1 MIHLT
6 CQYCFALI
14 QLKANTTLMD
24 SMSATE
30 RYEDDI
36 RKAIQLYRIAKEDGS
51 LEATKAMLGAGIG
64 SGILPDGNP
73 LGLHLVMFQPTLMGQ
88 GTLEQQAKWLG
99 GAWNLDFIG
108 KEPSLDLGP
117 KPVLVDTF
125 PCFLHVKELTLRR
138 NWDTELSSEDWRPR
152 PPTIQRPKSLCCTR
166 PP

>member
-1 MIHLT
+1 
-6 CQYCFALI
+6 
-14 QLKANTTLMD
+14 
-24 SMSATE
+24 MSATE

-117 KPVLVDTF
+117 KPVFVDTF

-138 NWDTELSSEDWRPR
+138 NWATELSSEDWRPR

>member
-1 MIHLT
+1 
-6 CQYCFALI
+6 
-14 QLKANTTLMD
+14 
-24 SMSATE
+24 MSATE

-108 KEPSLDLGP
+108 K
-117 KPVLVDTF
+117 
-125 PCFLHVKELTLRR
+125 
-138 NWDTELSSEDWRPR
+138 SSYL
-152 PPTIQRPKSLCCTR
+152 I
-166 PP
+166 

>member
-1 MIHLT
+1 
-6 CQYCFALI
+6 
-14 QLKANTTLMD
+14 
-24 SMSATE
+24 MSATE

-108 KEPSLDLGP
+108 KEPSLGICRYIYFF
-117 KPVLVDTF
+117 VD
-125 PCFLHVKELTLRR
+125 VKELTLRR

>member
-1 MIHLT
+1 
-6 CQYCFALI
+6 
-14 QLKANTTLMD
+14 
-24 SMSATE
+24 MSATE

-108 KEPSLDLGP
+108 KEPSLGLGP
-117 KPVLVDTF
+117 KPVFVDTF

>member
-1 MIHLT
+1 
-6 CQYCFALI
+6 
-14 QLKANTTLMD
+14 
-24 SMSATE
+24 MSATE

-117 KPVLVDTF
+117 KPVFVDTF
-125 PCFLHVKELTLRR
+125 ISLLMSRNLRSDGIGPR
-138 NWDTELSSEDWRPR
+138 NFHQRIGDHGHLRSKDPR
-152 PPTIQRPKSLCCTR
+152 VCVALAHPDGL
-166 PP
+166 